1 MKRVL
6 ITGAS
11 SGIGMATAKKFAAD
25 GANLILLARRND
37 RLESLRKELS
47 EQFKIDVLT
56 AAIDV
61 QKPSDIDRFV
71 DRNQKAVAET
81 DVLINNAGLAKGT
94 EKLMDGKLSDW
105 DAMIDTNVKGL
116 LYVTRAIL
124 PFMIKAKRGHVVN
137 IGSIAGR
144 WVYPGGAVYCASKF
158 AVRAL
163 SEGLRMDL
171 LGLPIRV
178 SNIEPG
184 MVETE
189 FSQVRMDSAERAK
202 AVYKGMK
209 PLSADDIAETI
220 FWCVKLPAHINIQE
234 LVIMPVDQ
242 AAIQMI
248 HRGDAP
254 KPS

>member
-11 SGIGMATAKKFAAD
+11 SGIGKAAAHKFAAA
-25 GANLILLARRND
+25 GASLILLARRD
-37 RLESLRKELS
+37 ERLQALKKELL
-47 EQFKIDVLT
+47 QKYKIEITT
-56 AAIDV
+56 AVVDV
-61 QKPSDIDRFV
+61 QKSGQVDKFVSDHKSLLKDV
-71 DRNQKAVAET
+71 

-94 EKLMDGKLSDW
+94 EKMMDAKVTDW
-105 DAMIDTNVKGL
+105 DAMLDTNVKGL

-124 PFMIKAKRGHVVN
+124 PFMIATNKGHIIN

-158 AVRAL
+158 AVRAI

-171 LGLPIRV
+171 LGTALRV
-178 SNIEPG
+178 TNIEPG

-189 FSQVRMDSAERAK
+189 FSEVRLESTERAK
-202 AVYKGMK
+202 AVYRGMK
-209 PLSADDIAETI
+209 PLSAADISESI
-220 FWCVKLPAHINIQE
+220 FWCAQLPAHVNIQE

-242 AAIQMI
+242 AAIQLV
-248 HRGDAP
+248 HRREAE
-254 KPS
+254 KPT